1 MKNIRLSQVMM
12 LMSLALGST
21 FTMLSYNN
29 TPKYAHDKTK
39 QGKQKAKDAEKQSQK
54 GKKEMKC
61 IEADLNKI
69 KREFEKDH
77 NAERAHEELDKMNH
91 RIKRA
96 VQDMKEQENAGR
108 MYETHEHT
116 LNRKL
121 KEVRKYVKDH
131 AAQQKAENKKKK
143 NK

>member
-1 MKNIRLSQVMM
+1 MKNLRLSQVVM

-39 QGKQKAKDAEKQSQK
+39 DGKQKAKDADKNAQK

-61 IEADLNKI
+61 IETDLNKI
-69 KREFEKDH
+69 KREFEKDN
-77 NAERAHEELDKMNH
+77 NAERANQELDKINH

-96 VQDMKEQENAGR
+96 VQDMKDQEQAGR

-131 AAQQKAENKKKK
+131 AAKSKQENKKNK